1 MLSTSN
7 SNLLNI
13 KPKRINSPYNKTL
26 NFPPKPRHEF
36 RYHTKNGINPHDK
49 IIEIFNIEFED
60 ELPYILLKSKEEFLS
75 EINSTSEI
83 ILNELYSNKEIIEE
97 KFQNILLEADKIIND
112 KYIKNYNF
120 LSKAWNE
127 YEKNPKK
134 FDFLKQYRK
143 HCIHTDE
150 YAYHSCETLNSK
162 LIEIPDEKNKE
173 IITHLICI
181 NCKKCY
187 FSNKILLYC
196 NYDKIEYFSSYIS
209 KDKNPNIL
217 PATWEKYHC
226 SNIINDT
233 MKCLKCKNILYLD
246 LNTNYLICINKNC
259 GFRAKPNSI
268 IWNCGICKKE
278 FKSNAKIFNPM
289 EMQVIKRSIKLALL
303 FKKKIYPNE
312 LPCCKIN
319 NIKELNF
326 YHKDGC
332 NGELYKGIL
341 NKKEIIVCSKCKA
354 MNFSDKFYWTCPL
367 CKTRFR
373 NKKSYWGT
381 LFEKKDDYLIDDK
394 FPGLRGKTGEKRI
407 SFNGRLFFNYNYF
420 DKSNINNNQNN
431 NNNNNLNIRSS
442 SGGVKILSYNQRNN
456 SIENDSFYRNNSG
469 LNNQSINNLKSFSK
483 NLNIDDNH
491 KMTKNN
497 SYNKGHN
504 FKKLDN
510 QNNFSNNKGKKQYQT
525 LIEIL
530 EERDG
535 KSRKGS
541 SNQRLYNHKKSNSQC
556 NFSNDELNIKNN
568 ISFVNNNNNNIT
580 NISLVNNKNNNKNS
594 NFSSTNIKR
603 VTFNKNDYFYKSK
616 SKDEK
621 TLNEEINKI
630 KQMNSLNETIENL
643 NENNLNEYNNNNLID
658 KKLILNIQEAN
669 NKKINKNLINIPTIR
684 EITLNQFSYAS
695 STITENLD
703 LMTSPDQLNLII
715 KQGTIPLFNIENYI
729 IQNPIGEG
737 SYGKIYLIEKKLSHE
752 QYALKKIICHGLKEV
767 KQFQKEFELIYSKTH
782 ENIMKIYNIEYKCL
796 DSTTYSIYVLMELAL
811 SDWNNEIKKR
821 NQKKNYYSEIEIIKI
836 LNQIINAL
844 IYLEKEGIAHRD
856 IKPQNI
862 LIYSNDIFKVA
873 DFGEAKNLKFKIEE
887 CTIRGSELYMSP
899 ILYNCLKNRKKDVL
913 HNAYKS
919 DVYSL
924 GLCLIYSLT
933 LSINVLNEIREIYN
947 MNTISNIVKR
957 NIRRNY
963 SNKLQDLVIHMIEL
977 DENKR
982 FSFKDIREYIQ
993 KNFKF
998 E

>member
-7 SNLLNI
+7 NNLLNI
-13 KPKRINSPYNKTL
+13 KPKRLNSPYNKNL

-36 RYHTKNGINPHDK
+36 KSHTKNGINLHDK
-49 IIEIFNIEFED
+49 IIEIFNTEFED
-60 ELPYILLKSKEEFLS
+60 ELPYILLKSKEDFLS

-83 ILNELYSNKEIIEE
+83 ILNELYSNKEITEE
-97 KFQNILLEADKIIND
+97 KFQNSLLEAEKIIND
-112 KYIKNYNF
+112 KYIKNFNF

-143 HCIHTDE
+143 HCINTDE
-150 YAYHSCETLNSK
+150 YAYHSCENSNSK

-196 NYDKIEYFSSYIS
+196 NYDKIEYFSCYIS

-246 LNTNYLICINKNC
+246 LNSNYLICINKNC

-367 CKTRFR
+367 CKIRFR
-373 NKKSYWGT
+373 NKKGYWGT
-381 LFEKKDDYLIDDK
+381 LFEKKEDNLIDDK
-394 FPGLRGKTGEKRI
+394 FPCLRGKTEKRI
-407 SFNGRLFFNYNYF
+407 SFNGKIFYNNSYF
-420 DKSNINNNQNN
+420 DKVINKNN
-431 NNNNNLNIRSS
+431 NNNINIRSS

-456 SIENDSFYRNNSG
+456 SIENDSFYRNQSSFFNQNNKNINS
-469 LNNQSINNLKSFSK
+469 ISK
-483 NLNIDDNH
+483 DLNIDDNH
-491 KMTKNN
+491 KMSKNN
-497 SYNKGHN
+497 SYNKINN
-504 FKKLDN
+504 FKKVDN
-510 QNNFSNNKGKKQYQT
+510 KNSFSNNKGKKQYQT

-541 SNQRLYNHKKSNSQC
+541 FNKRIYNHKKCNSQS
-556 NFSNDELNIKNN
+556 NFSNDDLNNFKNN
-568 ISFVNNNNNNIT
+568 LNNNDIT
-580 NISLVNNKNNNKNS
+580 NISLFNNNNKNS
-594 NFSSTNIKR
+594 NSTSTNLKR
-603 VTFNKNDYFYKSK
+603 VTFKKSEYNFKSK
-616 SKDEK
+616 SRDEK
-621 TLNEEINKI
+621 SLIEKINNI
-630 KQMNSLNETIENL
+630 KQINSLNETNEEIL
-643 NENNLNEYNNNNLID
+643 NKNNINEYKNNDLID
-658 KKLILNIQEAN
+658 NKPILIIQEPI
-669 NKKINKNLINIPTIR
+669 NKKINKNLLNIPPIR
-684 EITLNQFSYAS
+684 EITVNEFSYAS
-695 STITENLD
+695 TSIKENID

-715 KQGTIPLFNIENYI
+715 KQGTIPLFNMEDYI
-729 IQNPIGEG
+729 IKNPIGEG
-737 SYGKIYLIEKKLSHE
+737 SYGKIYLIENELTHE
-752 QYALKKIICHGLKEV
+752 QYALKKIICNGLKEV
-767 KQFQKEFELIYSKTH
+767 KQFQKEFELIYSKKH

-821 NQKKNYYSEIEIIKI
+821 YQKKNYYSEIEIIKI
-836 LNQIINAL
+836 LNQILNAL
-844 IYLEKEGIAHRD
+844 LYLEKEGIAHRD

-862 LIYSNDIFKVA
+862 LIYSNNIFKVA

-924 GLCLIYSLT
+924 GLCLIYALT
-933 LSINVLNEIREIYN
+933 LSINVLNDIREICN
-947 MNTISNIVKR
+947 MNIIINIVKR
-957 NIRRNY
+957 SIRRNY
-963 SNKLQDLVIHMIEL
+963 SNKLQDLVIKMIDL
-977 DENKR
+977 DEKKR
-982 FSFKDIREYIQ
+982 LSFQDIREYII